1 MMHIITG
8 SARGVKLETL
18 KGEQTRPTSER
29 AKEAIF
35 SMLQFELEGRC
46 VLDLFAGSG
55 QMGLEALSRGAASAV
70 LADKSKDAVGV
81 ITRNAQ
87 KTKLA
92 PHAKILTMDA
102 TSYLARCTDGPFHLV
117 FLDPPYAMHAHADA
131 LKRLLEGDLVAPDC
145 LFVCESNEPDIFTD
159 NEELAMRFETRKTAR
174 YTHTY
179 VHILTL
185 REDET
190 DENGTDLREL

>member
-18 KGEQTRPTSER
+18 KGDQTRPTSER

-35 SMLQFELEGRC
+35 SMLQFDLEGRR
-46 VLDLFAGSG
+46 VLDLFSGSG

-70 LADKSKDAVGV
+70 LADKAKDAVAV

-92 PHAKILTMDA
+92 QRAKIVTADA
-102 TSYLARCTDGPFHLV
+102 MTYLSRCTDGPFHLV
-117 FLDPPYAMHAHADA
+117 FLDPPYAAGLLPPVLRA
-131 LKRLLEGDLVAPDC
+131 LLEKNLLTASATVVAECGDPAA
-145 LFVCESNEPDIFTD
+145 LFGGDEALGARFTVEKEKRYGAAYVYFLTPCEEG
-159 NEELAMRFETRKTAR
+159 
-174 YTHTY
+174 
-179 VHILTL
+179 V
-185 REDET
+185 
-190 DENGTDLREL
+190 